1 MNLDELCDTM
11 ASNATNKKGISNAL
25 DVIFKGI
32 SNALDV
38 IFKGIS
44 NALDVIFK
52 GTKCTPDNNS
62 VSYKKRMTFR
72 EEEAKLH
79 PENVNPI
86 YIGGVLG
93 CPRDIKT
100 CPHFL
105 VGFES
110 NCRACWDREITDKL
124 MDNE

>member
-1 MNLDELCDTM
+1 MNLDELCDAM

-25 DVIFKGI
+25 DVIFK
-32 SNALDV
+32 V
-38 IFKGIS
+38 
-44 NALDVIFK
+44 
-52 GTKCTPDNNS
+52 TKCTPNDNG
-62 VSYKKRMTFR
+62 VSSKKRMTFR

-93 CPRDIKT
+93 CPRDIET

-105 VGFES
+105 VGFER
-110 NCRACWDREITDKL
+110 NCRACWDREIPDEL
-124 MDNE
+124 MDND